1 MKQTISSVLF
11 IAVCTM
17 SSYLL
22 HAQDKPN
29 IIFVL
34 ADDMGYSDL
43 SCYGNPVI
51 KTPFLDKMSRDG
63 IRATNYVVSSP
74 SCTPSRASLLTGRYA
89 SRMNLPYPIGPGSQL
104 GLPDQ
109 EVTIAELL
117 KHVGYNTAMI
127 GKWHLGDH
135 APYNHPTAQGF
146 DFFYGML
153 YSQDYRHP
161 YVKTDTAIK
170 IFRNRIPEIIR
181 PADSILTRVYTN
193 EAIKYIRQQKKD
205 RPFFLY
211 LAHNMPHLPVAF
223 ASTAKNKNRS
233 AGGPLGDVVE
243 ELDESLATL
252 WNVVKEQGLDDNTI
266 FFFSSD
272 NGPWIDFPS
281 RMADDGAT
289 KPWHAGT
296 AGVFRGKK
304 GETYEGGVREP
315 FIVYWKGHTKPGS
328 TITDM
333 ISNLDVLPT
342 IAAWTHAPLPEG
354 RTLDGQ
360 SVSDVLLGKAG
371 QHPGHKEIYYVN
383 NGVCEAVR
391 TGQWKYRL
399 IKARQGDGINSKFK
413 EATEEL
419 FNLDHDPS
427 ERTNLLQE
435 FPGKAAELKALFEK
449 FPGKT
454 EN

>member
-1 MKQTISSVLF
+1 
-11 IAVCTM
+11 
-17 SSYLL
+17 
-22 HAQDKPN
+22 
-29 IIFVL
+29 
-34 ADDMGYSDL
+34 
-43 SCYGNPVI
+43 
-51 KTPFLDKMSRDG
+51 
-63 IRATNYVVSSP
+63 
-74 SCTPSRASLLTGRYA
+74 
-89 SRMNLPYPIGPGSQL
+89 
-104 GLPDQ
+104 
-109 EVTIAELL
+109 
-117 KHVGYNTAMI
+117 
-127 GKWHLGDH
+127 
-135 APYNHPTAQGF
+135 
-146 DFFYGML
+146 
-153 YSQDYRHP
+153 
-161 YVKTDTAIK
+161 
-170 IFRNRIPEIIR
+170 
-181 PADSILTRVYTN
+181 
-193 EAIKYIRQQKKD
+193 
-205 RPFFLY
+205 
-211 LAHNMPHLPVAF
+211 
-223 ASTAKNKNRS
+223 
-233 AGGPLGDVVE
+233 
-243 ELDESLATL
+243 
-252 WNVVKEQGLDDNTI
+252 
-266 FFFSSD
+266 
-272 NGPWIDFPS
+272 
-281 RMADDGAT
+281 
-289 KPWHAGT
+289 
-296 AGVFRGKK
+296 
-304 GETYEGGVREP
+304 VREP

-435 FPGKAAELKALFEK
+435 FPGKAAELRALFEK